1 MSTPMTAGMMIESP
15 GREALRMFLR
25 SKVAIAGSLMLLAI
39 LLLTALGPVFYPVDP
54 LSIVAAPFTPP
65 WSDSTVPLGSDHL
78 GRDILAGI
86 VNGGRMTLIVGASA
100 AVLSVLIGITMGAL
114 SGFYGGRVDALLMR
128 ITEFFQVLP
137 ALLFAMVVVT
147 LFRPTLVTIAVAI
160 GVVSWTGVARLTRAE
175 FLKLKTLEFVTAERA
190 AGASVSRLIWKVILP
205 NALAPLI
212 VSATFAIGAAILF
225 EAGLSYLGLG
235 DPNVWSWGRMIGD
248 GRKHI
253 LEAWWVVSLPGA
265 LIFLTVLSVT
275 LISDGLNQALN
286 PKLRER

>member
-1 MSTPMTAGMMIESP
+1 MSAANAPAVLSP

-25 SKVAIAGSLMLLAI
+25 SPVAIIGVVILSLI
-39 LLLTALGPVFYPVDP
+39 LLLTLFGPMIYTGDP
-54 LSIVAAPFTPP
+54 LSIVAAPFTAPGQ
-65 WSDSTVPLGSDHL
+65 DATVPLGSDHL
-78 GRDILAGI
+78 GRDVLAGI
-86 VNGGRMTLIVGASA
+86 VNGGRMTLVVGASA

-114 SGFYGGRVDALLMR
+114 AGFYGRRVDALLMR

-147 LFRPTLVTIAVAI
+147 LFRPSLATIAVAI
-160 GVVSWTGVARLTRAE
+160 GIVSWTGVARLTRAE

-190 AGASVSRLIWKVILP
+190 AGASQARLIWKVILP

-212 VSATFAIGAAILF
+212 VSATFSIGAAILF

-253 LEAWWVVSLPGA
+253 LEAWWVVTVPGTM
-265 LIFLTVLSVT
+265 IFLTVLSVT
-275 LISDGLNQALN
+275 LIADGLNQALN